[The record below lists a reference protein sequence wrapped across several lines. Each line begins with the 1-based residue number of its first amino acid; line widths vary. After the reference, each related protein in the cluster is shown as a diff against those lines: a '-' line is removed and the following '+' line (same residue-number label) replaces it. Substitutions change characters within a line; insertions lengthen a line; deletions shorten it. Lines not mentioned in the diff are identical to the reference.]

1 MRIDDNQ
8 QVGIGIILPQALLH
22 VGGTA
27 RFDGA
32 VTLSDGSTIP
42 DYVFEKYFL
51 GYSALDPD
59 YKMLDLESIRK
70 YIQKNHHLPGVMSAL
85 EIQENGGINLNQ
97 TLLKNL
103 EKIEELFLHTIE
115 QEQKIQSLEE
125 EKEILTREVSELK
138 LRLDRI
144 EKALTQKEKN

>member
-1 MRIDDNQ
+1 MPSAEEVSEQ
-8 QVGIGIILPQALLH
+8 
-22 VGGTA
+22 GGVLVNRAT
-27 RFDGA
+27 
-32 VTLSDGSTIP
+32 
-42 DYVFEKYFL
+42 
-51 GYSALDPD
+51 
-59 YKMLDLESIRK
+59 
-70 YIQKNHHLPGVMSAL
+70 
-85 EIQENGGINLNQ
+85 EI
-97 TLLKNL
+97 NL